1 MAPQR
6 DVALVLSGGGMNGVL
21 LEVGFLQRLRE
32 SALWPRIGCIYGTS
46 AGALTGTMA
55 ALDRLDEL
63 EAFLLGLQPTD
74 TFRPQRLWRLP
85 LNGLHAYELPQT
97 IADRVGDPTELARG
111 LAVSPVELVV
121 FATDVT
127 DDTGNVEGSY
137 ELVYSSW
144 ATEPETMGAAILA
157 SAAIS
162 ALVLPRAVGGRIAT
176 DGGWVRN
183 FPLGNAYERE
193 ETELI
198 VAFRYIP
205 RYPHVGV
212 AQLVR
217 LRERLNRFRAVPPVR
232 AFIAELTEAEERER
246 RGEPVHLGDML
257 IRLMRVAIQSNT
269 AVEERLAGE
278 RENSRR
284 EFEALRA
291 DVLGLV
297 QEHVRPTRRLRAT
310 RELEA
315 RFAATRLPRSIP
327 RITVHGAAGT
337 ESLDPGFRGKRPWT
351 DVAMRKLIE
360 RGWQLCD
367 AELRSYDVD
376 TFQQAS

>member
-1 MAPQR
+1 MDERR
-6 DVALVLSGGGMNGVL
+6 DAAIVLSGGGMNGVL

-55 ALDRLDEL
+55 ALDRLDDL
-63 EAFLLGLQPTD
+63 ETFLLGLQPED

-85 LNGLHAYELPQT
+85 LNGLHAYELPRT
-97 IADRVGDPTELARG
+97 IATRVSDPTELALG
-111 LAVSPVELVV
+111 LADSPIELVV
-121 FATDVT
+121 LATDVT
-127 DDTGNVEGSY
+127 DDDSNGDGSY
-137 ELVYSSW
+137 ALAYSSR
-144 ATEPETMGAAILA
+144 TTPPETMGAAVLA

-162 ALVLPRAVGGRIAT
+162 ALVLPLRVGDRIAT

-183 FPLGNAYERE
+183 FPLGHAYERE

-217 LRERLNRFRAVPPVR
+217 LRERLQRFRAVPPVR
-232 AFIAELTEAEERER
+232 AFIAELQEAEERER

-257 IRLMRVAIQSNT
+257 LRLMRVTIQSNT
-269 AVEERLAGE
+269 VLEERLAGE
-278 RENSRR
+278 REAAR
-284 EFEALRA
+284 
-291 DVLGLV
+291 
-297 QEHVRPTRRLRAT
+297 

-315 RFAATRLPRSIP
+315 LRVDVLRVVREHARPARRSRVARELELRFAATRLPRSIV
-327 RITVHGAAGT
+327 RITVEGSAGM
-337 ESLDPGFRGKRPWT
+337 ESLDPGFRSQRPWT
-351 DVAMRKLIE
+351 DAAKRGLIE

-367 AELRSYDVD
+367 AELREYGIDA
-376 TFQQAS
+376 FEQAS